1 MLQVEKKV
9 IELSRKMILVGQNES
24 IMSLTAKNS

>member
-9 IELSRKMILVGQNES
+9 IKLSRKMISVGQNES
-24 IMSLTAKNS
+24 IMSLTAENS